1 LLIEKEFIEK
11 EKIQRQKELINTDY
25 IYNQIAAENDLRDSL
40 RRLRMY
46 DPVLRRDIDV
56 YQSGLR

>member
-1 LLIEKEFIEK
+1 MLIEKEFIEK